1 LLVLGYLSR
10 VTSARKPRRAPPED
24 GFVLNAGAVDHYR
37 DAANYDRLYEARTED
52 CDFYVRRARSA
63 RTILEYG
70 AGTGRLTLPLLAAG
84 KLVTAV
90 DTSRAMLDALTER
103 AQQAGSDL
111 HARLTVHVADMR
123 SFATSKRFD
132 QVVVGFHAL
141 GHLYS
146 HRDVVTFLR
155 AALRHLRPDG
165 ELLLDLPLPNLDLP
179 GYDPTAQVL
188 VSEMDGTR
196 GSVVLTL
203 RLFQPQEL
211 LMHLHYAGFTSAE
224 LFGDFHG
231 GALDADSE
239 LMVLCARRP
248 KC

>member
-1 LLVLGYLSR
+1 MLVLGYLSR
-10 VTSARKPRRAPPED
+10 VTSARKSRHAPKVP
-24 GFVLNAGAVDHYR
+24 GFVLNAGAVDHYQ
-37 DAANYDRLYEARTED
+37 DPANYDRLYEARTED
-52 CDFYVRRARSA
+52 RDFYVRRAGSA

-70 AGTGRLTLPLLAAG
+70 AGTGRLTLPLLSAG
-84 KLVTAV
+84 KIVTAV
-90 DTSRAMLDALTER
+90 DTSQAMLDALIER
-103 AQQAGSDL
+103 AQQAGPDVRS
-111 HARLTVHVADMR
+111 RLTVQVADMR
-123 SFATSKRFD
+123 NFVTTKRFD
-132 QVVVGFHAL
+132 QVIVGFHAL

-146 HRDVVTFLR
+146 HRDVEAFLA

-188 VSEMDGTR
+188 VSEMDGSS
-196 GSVVLTL
+196 GSDLLTL

-211 LMHLHYAGFTSAE
+211 LMHLHYAGFTSAAI
-224 LFGDFHG
+224 FGDFHD

-239 LMVLCARRP
+239 VMVLSARRP